1 MRTET
6 AGRLFENPGRTLSGP
21 LAALPGLPDPTP
33 ASGRPRLASEPV
45 EPGTA
50 SPPCLEPLARADPLT
65 LPAADGP
72 SDPSSA
78 ITCGTVLSSH
88 FGIHHAARPMTLM
101 NAGTSRQRITIASM
115 KIATARPIPNRW
127 SSRASES
134 MNAPNTAIMTAAAAV
149 TTPPVDARPL
159 RTASIGRPMR
169 IHSSRIRDTRNT
181 S

>member
-1 MRTET
+1 MRTEA

-50 SPPCLEPLARADPLT
+50 SPPCLEPLARADPGST
-65 LPAADGP
+65 
-72 SDPSSA
+72 

-88 FGIHHAARPMTLM
+88 FGIHHAARPMTFM
-101 NAGTSRQRITIASM
+101 NAGTSRQRITIALM
-115 KIATARPIPNRW
+115 KITTASPIPNRW

-134 MNAPNTAIMTAAAAV
+134 MNAR
-149 TTPPVDARPL
+149 TPP
-159 RTASIGRPMR
+159 S
-169 IHSSRIRDTRNT
+169 
-181 S
+181 